1 MKFSFVVT
9 TREAMSRCQT
19 SYMRHLLLVCIS
31 LSTGFVMSLE
41 SDKNQRVL
49 WSSDGDST
57 MSVEG
62 NTRILGMTENV
73 KVTQGTLEILGNEA
87 IFEYTASTNE
97 LTRVTV
103 RGTPVHYQQ
112 QLDEDG
118 SIVVGT
124 SNTLLF
130 YTDETTNETILE
142 LIGNADIQSPDSTMS
157 CEAIIYIAN
166 RDLIREATGPCE
178 GTLSTARD

>member
-1 MKFSFVVT
+1 
-9 TREAMSRCQT
+9 MSRCQT

-87 IFEYTASTNE
+87 VEYINF
-97 LTRVTV
+97 
-103 RGTPVHYQQ
+103 GK
-112 QLDEDG
+112 
-118 SIVVGT
+118 
-124 SNTLLF
+124 
-130 YTDETTNETILE
+130 
-142 LIGNADIQSPDSTMS
+142 
-157 CEAIIYIAN
+157 
-166 RDLIREATGPCE
+166 
-178 GTLSTARD
+178 